1 MRRLFLPRIEIYCV
15 IANSFAEE
23 LVCTFLYLSTWFFW
37 TTTELNLFQFITIFH
52 KTSIALLLSDVR
64 IIVSSANVFANDDN
78 VILSEKLC
86 TEACF
91 KQKKESFKNGLNT
104 KWPTIEPCGS
114 LEIIVLK

>member
-1 MRRLFLPRIEIYCV
+1 M

-86 TEACF
+86 TEVCF